1 MDVNTLFGIPITD
14 NTSSMSNKA
23 DSYDKYKK
31 SASVIDPAYYD
42 VRFIS
47 NYEGSGR
54 TMMVIN
60 FATPESMK
68 ATGMQFWYLLH
79 NTYENV
85 IENGTT
91 VENDVAFVNTT
102 EGAVIPY
109 SRTEGQS
116 VVTESKYYD
125 SIQAVRPGFTS
136 YRRILPTMSVD
147 AISPRDLQRQL
158 KTQTEYE
165 TSTDR
170 FQTMKYTYRLSYSR
184 SGAKVPA
191 LSFMTF

>member
-1 MDVNTLFGIPITD
+1 MPAGTTVDVNTLFGIPITG
-14 NTSSMSNKA
+14 NPYSMPNLA
-23 DSYDKYKK
+23 NSYNSYKN
-31 SASVIDPAYYD
+31 STFVIDPAYYD

-60 FATPESMK
+60 FATPASMK

-102 EGAVIPY
+102 EEQLSHTAEQV
-109 SRTEGQS
+109 
-116 VVTESKYYD
+116 D
-125 SIQAVRPGFTS
+125 S
-136 YRRILPTMSVD
+136 L
-147 AISPRDLQRQL
+147 
-158 KTQTEYE
+158 
-165 TSTDR
+165 
-170 FQTMKYTYRLSYSR
+170 
-184 SGAKVPA
+184 
-191 LSFMTF
+191 